1 MHVTLYVDLAIAV
14 IFSYQVSLN
23 HFKWLPRYKS
33 EINQAY
39 GSGEITENEESKS
52 CHSGMLH
59 SAWTSSMIPASSLK
73 YF

>member
-39 GSGEITENEESKS
+39 GSGEITENEEKQELSFWHVTLCMDLFYDPSKF
-52 CHSGMLH
+52 
-59 SAWTSSMIPASSLK
+59 P
-73 YF
+73 